1 MERRKIA
8 LWAVYA
14 VVGTIGVY
22 FLASAAG
29 WGALGTAGIFL
40 AILIIFFIISI
51 FKGSSANEQPNA
63 LDG

>member
-29 WGALGTAGIFL
+29 WGPLGTAGIFL

-51 FKGSSANEQPNA
+51 FKGSSANEQHNA